1 MYNIYVMIKPKDRK
15 HLDFEVWEKE
25 ALKDPAFKA
34 EYDKLEPE
42 FAVITAILEARVK
55 KHMTQERLAKKIG
68 TKQSAIARLESG
80 NANPSIGFLQKLA
93 EALGKKLVIRFE

>member
-1 MYNIYVMIKPKDRK
+1 M
-15 HLDFEVWEKE
+15 DFEVWEKE

-42 FAVITAILEARVK
+42 FAVIEAILEARVK
-55 KHMTQERLAKKIG
+55 KHMTQEQLAKKIG
-68 TKQSAIARLESG
+68 TKQSAIARIESG

-93 EALGKKLVIRFE
+93 EALGKKLVIQFK